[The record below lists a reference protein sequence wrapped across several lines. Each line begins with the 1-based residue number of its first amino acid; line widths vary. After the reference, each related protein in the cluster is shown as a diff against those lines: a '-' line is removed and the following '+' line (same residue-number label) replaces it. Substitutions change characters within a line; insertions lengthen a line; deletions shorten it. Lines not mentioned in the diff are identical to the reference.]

1 MRAFKLPLLLVIWLT
16 TGLCSIHIFA
26 QEASNDV
33 AEPAYDQDADG
44 ENRAKKAANGLIGYP
59 APALTLKTI
68 DGESIDLLS
77 LYGRKPVYFKFW
89 ATWCVPCRKQM
100 PGFEETYQRYGD
112 DIEVIA
118 VNTGFNDS
126 EAAIREYTQKI
137 TMSMP
142 VVVDDGTL
150 GSQLNLQV
158 TPMHVLVGRDGR
170 IAYVGHMDGPRLEK
184 AIKAVMAKAPDTS
197 VDAAIPAQAQHFAAG
212 DTVANLSFT
221 TLAGDEVTLGA
232 GDQPKALLF
241 FAPWCE
247 SYLAES
253 RPAMAANCAR
263 ARKQVETLAK
273 NSDYEWYGISSNLWV
288 NRDEVKAYRQETNT
302 RLPLAY
308 DGNGELF
315 RAFSVRDIPTV
326 ILIDKA
332 GTVKK
337 IIGPDTQDIATAI
350 KH

>member
-1 MRAFKLPLLLVIWLT
+1 MRALRLSILLVSWLLT
-16 TGLCSIHIFA
+16 SLAGINALA
-26 QEASNDV
+26 QEASSA

-44 ENRAKKAANGLIGYP
+44 ESRAKKAANGLLGRP

-89 ATWCVPCRKQM
+89 ATWCVPCRQQM
-100 PGFEETYQRYGD
+100 PGFEDIYQKYGD

-142 VVVDDGTL
+142 IVVDDGTL

-170 IAYVGHMDGPRLEK
+170 VVYVGHIDGPRLER
-184 AIKAVMAKAPDTS
+184 AIKAVMAEVPDAT
-197 VDAAIPAQAQHFAAG
+197 VDASAPTQTRQFAVG
-212 DTVANLSFT
+212 DTVANISLT
-221 TLAGDEVTLGA
+221 TLSGKKVALGTS
-232 GDQPKALLF
+232 DKPQALMF

-263 ARKQVETLAK
+263 IRKQVETLVKKSNYA
-273 NSDYEWYGISSNLWV
+273 WYGVSSNLWV
-288 NRDEVKAYRQETNT
+288 RRDEVEAYRQETNT
-302 RLPLAY
+302 ELPLAY
-308 DGNGELF
+308 DGSGELF
-315 RAFSVRDIPTV
+315 RAFAVRDIPTIV
-326 ILIDKA
+326 LMKPD
-332 GTVKK
+332 GTVTK
-337 IIGPDTQDIATAI
+337 IIGPDTQNISAAI
-350 KH
+350 K